1 MAVEAIRDIK
11 TKPIYVG
18 FFHGE
23 FDVCPPSSKT
33 PPLTTIP
40 NNVALM
46 HMTKP
51 GEFLTLSS
59 PILYYLLHKKDFYI
73 NTLLPLF
80 LLETPEDLQYHP
92 NAEYV
97 YWDMEQR
104 KGHAF
109 EEVVESSKKLITAE
123 AAGALKLMKEITLR
137 KTPYEPATDKTVFS
151 EVLRYDGGDEVP
163 NLKLSVYEDNLLGLG
178 LYKYSPAT
186 NKVERVVLDAIRSPT
201 FRVSDL
207 LDYVGSHGSGG
218 KLVLFSCSS
227 LAPETI
233 TRHRNKVLEVR
244 EYIESVQ
251 TRYIQRNPVVS
262 PRDAEGWSAFLQAFP
277 KVQMPNLTFLNFN
290 TLKAHDDN
298 YANWILYNL
307 LVTGEFYKDTP
318 LSWRSA
324 KLQNTAPY
332 GRQIQNF
339 GQNCEAT
346 TCCRSRKKGCTI
358 QGGKGKWTKRTRRI
372 KRSRNY

>member
-1 MAVEAIRDIK
+1 
-11 TKPIYVG
+11 
-18 FFHGE
+18 
-23 FDVCPPSSKT
+23 
-33 PPLTTIP
+33 
-40 NNVALM
+40 
-46 HMTKP
+46 MTKP

-59 PILYYLLHKKDFYI
+59 PILYYLLHKKDFYA
-73 NTLLPLF
+73 NTLMPLF
-80 LLETPEDLQYHP
+80 LLETPQDLQHHP
-92 NAEYV
+92 NTEYV

-109 EEVVESSKKLITAE
+109 ESILESPKKLITAE

-137 KTPYEPATDKTVFS
+137 KTPYEPETDKTVFS

-186 NKVERVVLDAIRSPT
+186 NKVERVVLDAIRSNRNPT

-207 LDYVGSHGSGG
+207 LEYLGGHGGG

-251 TRYIQRNPVVS
+251 TRYIQKNPVVS

-290 TLKAHDDN
+290 TLKAHDHN

-307 LVTGEFYKDTP
+307 LVTGEFYKDIP
-318 LSWRSA
+318 WSWRNSQ
-324 KLQNTAPY
+324 LQKTAPH
-332 GRQIQNF
+332 GRYIQNF
-339 GQNCEAT
+339 GQECEGT
-346 TCCRSRKKGCTI
+346 TCCRSRKTGCTI
-358 QGGKGKWTKRTRRI
+358 QGGKSKRRKRSGKRTRRI